1 MNFEKL
7 TEAILKNIG
16 GESNINSLTHCAT
29 RLRFNLKDSTKASE
43 EELKKIS
50 GILGVVNKGG
60 QLQIVIGNEVSNAY
74 KSIISKINIKED
86 KEENEDIEKKGIIN
100 NILDTIAG
108 VFSPILPAI
117 VGAGLLKAFLSIL
130 VLFGINQEGTTYYFL
145 NFISDSAL
153 YFLPIML
160 AYTSSVKFKC
170 NPFIS
175 MAIAGAMIHPNYIAL
190 ITDPYNL
197 NFTYFLGLPVTLATY
212 SSSVIPVLLTTYLL
226 SKVEVVLEKFIPKMV
241 KFFLKPLLC
250 LLIVTP
256 IAFIV
261 LGPIGFIVGTGIS
274 TVLNTINNYAGW
286 LVPTIMG
293 VFSPLLI
300 MTGMHYALVPFMM
313 QSLSTFGYETIVAPG
328 QLGSNVGQGAAA
340 LCVALKTKNKEL
352 KQLAFSSGVTAV
364 LGVTE
369 PAMYGVN
376 LKLKKPLYAVM
387 IGGGVSGLYAG
398 ITGVK
403 CFSFCS
409 AGLLALP
416 LFIGNGGISNVINAF
431 ISMVIGFVVTFVIVW
446 FWGFEDVSEEDNTKI
461 EGNIEIKDSKE
472 IIELNNINDE
482 KVKSPI
488 EGKVIPLNEVNDPT
502 FAEEIMGKGIAIEPS
517 VGRVISPVNGV
528 VSALFPT
535 NHAIGIVSDSGAEIL
550 IHIGIDTVNLQGKY
564 FKANVKTGDR
574 LTVGQL
580 MIEFEIDKIREAGY
594 EVTTPVLITNTDLY
608 KEIKNMSNDFVK
620 EKEDIMIA
628 VAK

>member
-1 MNFEKL
+1 MNFEKI
-7 TEAILKNIG
+7 TEDILKNIG

-29 RLRFNLKDSTKASE
+29 RLRFNLKDFTKANE

-60 QLQIVIGNEVSNAY
+60 QLQIVIGNEVSSAY
-74 KSIISKINIKED
+74 KSIMGKVNIKD
-86 KEENEDIEKKGIIN
+86 VKNDNENLEKKGFIN

-108 VFSPILPAI
+108 VFSPILAAI
-117 VGAGLLKAFLSIL
+117 VGAGLLKAVLSIL
-130 VLFGINQEGTTYYFL
+130 VLFGVNQEGNTYYFL

-160 AYTSSVKFKC
+160 AYTSAVKFKC

-226 SKVEVVLEKFIPKMV
+226 SKVEVVLEKFIPKMI

-293 VFSPLLI
+293 VFAPLLV

-313 QSLSTFGYETIVAPG
+313 QSISTFGYETIAAPG

-416 LFIGNGGISNVINAF
+416 VFIGNGGISNVINAF
-431 ISMVIGFVVTFVIVW
+431 ISMVIGFVVTFIIVW
-446 FWGFEDVSEEDNTKI
+446 FWGFEDIPEESESDEENI
-461 EGNIEIKDSKE
+461 EVKGNIEVVEANSIK
-472 IIELNNINDE
+472 DE
-482 KVKSPI
+482 KVQSPI
-488 EGKVIPLNEVNDPT
+488 EGKVITLNKVNDPT
-502 FAEEIMGKGIAIEPS
+502 FAEEIMGKGIAIEPA
-517 VGRVISPVNGV
+517 VGRVVSPVNGV

-535 NHAIGIVSDSGAEIL
+535 NHAIGIVSDNGAEML

-564 FKANVKTGDR
+564 FKAHVKVGDR

-580 MIEFEIDKIREAGY
+580 MIEFEIDKIKESGY
-594 EVTTPVLITNTDLY
+594 EVITPVLITNTDLY
-608 KEIKNMSNDFVK
+608 KEIKNISNGFVN
-620 EKEDIMIA
+620 EKKDIMIA
-628 VAK
+628 IAK

>member
-7 TEAILKNIG
+7 TEDILKNIG

-29 RLRFNLKDSTKASE
+29 RLRFNLKDFTKANE
-43 EELKKIS
+43 EKLKKVTGVI
-50 GILGVVNKGG
+50 GVVNKGG
-60 QLQIVIGNEVSNAY
+60 QLQIIIGNEVSNAY
-74 KSIISKINIKED
+74 KSIMSKINIKD
-86 KEENEDIEKKGIIN
+86 VKKDNENGEKKGIIN

-130 VLFGINQEGTTYYFL
+130 VLFGINQEGHTYYFL

-160 AYTSSVKFKC
+160 AYTSAVKFKC
-170 NPFIS
+170 NQFIS

-197 NFTYFLGLPVTLATY
+197 NFTSFLGLPVTLATY

-226 SKVEVVLEKFIPKMV
+226 SNVESLLEKFIPKML

-256 IAFIV
+256 IAFIF
-261 LGPIGFIVGTGIS
+261 LGPIGFIVGTGIC
-274 TVLNTINNYAGW
+274 TVLNTINTYVGW

-293 VFSPLLI
+293 IFAPLLV

-313 QSLSTFGYETIVAPG
+313 QSLSTFGYETIAAPG

-352 KQLAFSSGVTAV
+352 KQLAFSSGITAV

-416 LFIGNGGISNVINAF
+416 VFIGNGGISNVINAF
-431 ISMVIGFVVTFVIVW
+431 ISMLIGFAVTFIIVW
-446 FWGFEDVSEEDNTKI
+446 FWGFEDVSEENDNVKENIEVKDNT
-461 EGNIEIKDSKE
+461 E
-472 IIELNNINDE
+472 IIELNNIKNE
-482 KVKSPI
+482 KIQSPI
-488 EGKVIPLNEVNDPT
+488 EGNLISLNEVNDPT
-502 FAEEIMGKGIAIEPS
+502 FAEEIMGKGIAIEPAI
-517 VGRVISPVNGV
+517 GRVLSLVNGV

-535 NHAIGIVSDSGAEIL
+535 KHAIGIVSDNGAEML

-564 FKANVKTGDR
+564 FKAHVKAGDR
-574 LTVGQL
+574 LIVGQL
-580 MIEFEIDKIREAGY
+580 MIEFEIDKIKESGY
-594 EVTTPVLITNTDLY
+594 EVTTPVLITNTDSY
-608 KEIKNMSNDFVK
+608 KDIKNIANGFVN
-620 EKEDIMIA
+620 EKKDIMITI
-628 VAK
+628 AK